1 MDGVADP
8 VGSCAQRMERGF
20 CRLLPGGFG
29 YAWRDG
35 SVCRALR
42 QSMRAHPD
50 TIVAAATPPGRGG
63 VGIVRVS
70 GPKAPEIA
78 AVILG
83 ELPPAR
89 RATFARFLDARQEP
103 LDAGLVL
110 FFPAPHSYTGEHVL
124 ELQGHGG
131 PLVME
136 SVVARVLE
144 IGARRALPGE
154 FTQRA
159 FLNDKLDL
167 AQAEAIADLI
177 DAGSRAAARAAMR
190 SLQGEFSA
198 MVRGLTD
205 AVIDLRTY
213 VEAAIDFPEEEIDF
227 LADVQ
232 LAERFQ
238 TVREHFEGVEQS
250 ARQGRLLREGMTVVI
265 AGRPN
270 AGKSSLLNRL
280 AGYDAAIVTPIP
292 GTTRDVVRERID
304 IDGMPLHVLDTAGLR
319 QGGDVVEEEGVR
331 RAQVEMTRA
340 DRVLFVVD
348 ATEDP
353 AAKAFAEESQRM
365 PRDVPVTLVFNKCD
379 LAVGIPVADTI
390 TGPPRVTVSALTG
403 KGLDVLRAHLKLS
416 MGYQTID
423 GGTVSARKRHLEA
436 LARARQNVEEAHRQ
450 LLERRAGEL
459 VAEELRGAQ
468 QALNEITGEFTS
480 EDLLGRIFA
489 SFCIG
494 K

>member
-1 MDGVADP
+1 MT
-8 VGSCAQRMERGF
+8 RT
-20 CRLLPGGFG
+20 
-29 YAWRDG
+29 
-35 SVCRALR
+35 
-42 QSMRAHPD
+42 D

-63 VGIVRVS
+63 IGIVRVS

-78 AVILG
+78 AVMLG
-83 ELPPAR
+83 ELPVAR
-89 RATFARFLDARQEP
+89 HATFARFLDGSGEP
-103 LDAGLVL
+103 LDAGLAL
-110 FFPAPHSYTGEHVL
+110 FYPAPHSYTGEHVL

-131 PLVME
+131 PVVME
-136 SVVARVLE
+136 ALVTRALSL
-144 IGARRALPGE
+144 GARRAQPGE

-177 DAGSRAAARAAMR
+177 DAGSREAARAAMR

-198 MVRGLTD
+198 MVRGLTE
-205 AVIDLRTY
+205 AVIELRTY

-227 LADVQ
+227 LADRE

-238 TVREHFEGVEQS
+238 AVRDHFEGVLDC

-292 GTTRDVVRERID
+292 GTTRDIVRERIA

-319 QGGDVVEEEGVR
+319 EAGDLVEEEGIR
-331 RAQVEMTRA
+331 RAQAEMARA
-340 DRVLFVVD
+340 DRVLFVID
-348 ATEDP
+348 AASDP
-353 AAKAFAEESQRM
+353 TASAYREERARL
-365 PRDVPVTLVFNKCD
+365 PKEVPVTVVFNKCD
-379 LAVGIPVADTI
+379 LAVGLPVADTL
-390 TGPPRVTVSALTG
+390 TGPPTITLSALNGT
-403 KGLDVLRAHLKLS
+403 GLDTLREHLKQC
-416 MGYQTID
+416 MGYQTVD
-423 GGTVSARKRHLEA
+423 SGAVSARRRHLEA
-436 LARARQNVEEAHRQ
+436 LALARHHTEEAARQLSET
-450 LLERRAGEL
+450 RAGEL
-459 VAEELRGAQ
+459 VAEELRAAQ
-468 QALNEITGEFTS
+468 QALAEITGEVTS

-489 SFCIG
+489 GFCIG

>member
-1 MDGVADP
+1 MT
-8 VGSCAQRMERGF
+8 RTE
-20 CRLLPGGFG
+20 
-29 YAWRDG
+29 
-35 SVCRALR
+35 
-42 QSMRAHPD
+42 

-63 VGIVRVS
+63 VGIVRLS
-70 GPKAPEIA
+70 GPKVPEYA
-78 AVILG
+78 AIVLG
-83 ELPPAR
+83 ELPTPR
-89 RATFARFLDARQEP
+89 RATFARFLDARQEAI
-103 LDAGLVL
+103 DAGLAL

-124 ELQGHGG
+124 ELHGHGG
-131 PLVME
+131 PLVVE
-136 SVVARVLE
+136 AVIARMLE
-144 IGARRALPGE
+144 LGARRAHPGE

-159 FLNDKLDL
+159 FLNDKVDL

-177 DAGSRAAARAAMR
+177 DAGSREAARAAMR
-190 SLQGEFSA
+190 SLQGEFSN

-227 LADVQ
+227 LADRQ
-232 LAERFQ
+232 LTERFQ
-238 TVREHFEGVEQS
+238 MVREHFEGVEQS

-319 QGGDVVEEEGVR
+319 KDAGDEVEAEGIRRAHAEMHRADRLLFVIDVVEDPLGHAYHEER
-331 RAQVEMTRA
+331 
-340 DRVLFVVD
+340 
-348 ATEDP
+348 
-353 AAKAFAEESQRM
+353 QRL
-365 PRDVPVTLVFNKCD
+365 PSDVPVTLVFNKCD
-379 LAVGIPVADTI
+379 LAVGLPVVDT
-390 TGPPRVTVSALTG
+390 TAGPPRITMSANTG
-403 KGLDVLRAHLKLS
+403 EGLAVLRAHLKMC
-416 MGYQTID
+416 MGYQTLD
-423 GGTVSARKRHLEA
+423 AGTVSARQRHLDA
-436 LARARQNVEEAHRQ
+436 LTRARGHTEEAARQ
-450 LLERRAGEL
+450 LQERRAGEL
-459 VAEELRGAQ
+459 VAEELRVAQ

-480 EDLLGRIFA
+480 DDLLGRIFS

>member
-1 MDGVADP
+1 MGKV
-8 VGSCAQRMERGF
+8 
-20 CRLLPGGFG
+20 
-29 YAWRDG
+29 
-35 SVCRALR
+35 
-42 QSMRAHPD
+42 D

-70 GPKAPEIA
+70 GPKVPEIA

-83 ELPPAR
+83 ELPLPR
-89 RATFARFLDARQEP
+89 RATFARFLDSHQETI
-103 LDAGLVL
+103 DAGLAL

-131 PLVME
+131 ALVIE
-136 SVVARVLE
+136 SLVARVIE
-144 IGARRALPGE
+144 IESRRALPGE

-177 DAGSRAAARAAMR
+177 DAGSRAAVRAAMR

-198 MVRGLTD
+198 MIRGLTD
-205 AVIDLRTY
+205 AVVELRTY
-213 VEAAIDFPEEEIDF
+213 VEAAIDFPEEEVDF
-227 LADVQ
+227 LADEQ
-232 LAERFQ
+232 LTERFQ
-238 TVREHFEGVEQS
+238 AVRDHFDGVEQS

-280 AGYDAAIVTPIP
+280 AGYEAAIVTAIP
-292 GTTRDVVRERID
+292 GTTRDVLRERID

-319 QGGDVVEEEGVR
+319 HGGDVVEEEGIR
-331 RAQVEMTRA
+331 RATVEMTRA

-348 ATEDP
+348 ASEDP
-353 AAKAFAEESQRM
+353 TASAFHEESARM
-365 PRDVPVTLVFNKCD
+365 PPDVPVTLVFNKCD
-379 LAVGIPVADTI
+379 LAVGLPVADTI
-390 TGPPRVTVSALTG
+390 TGPPRIMMSAVTG
-403 KGLDVLRAHLKLS
+403 EGLEMLRAHLKLC
-416 MGYQTID
+416 MGYQTLD
-423 GGTVSARKRHLEA
+423 GATVSARQRHLDS
-436 LARARQNVEEAHRQ
+436 LARARRHTEEAARQ
-450 LLERRAGEL
+450 LEEHRAGEL
-459 VAEELRGAQ
+459 VAEEQIGAQ
-468 QALNEITGEFTS
+468 QALSEITGEFTS
-480 EDLLGRIFA
+480 EDLLGRIFS